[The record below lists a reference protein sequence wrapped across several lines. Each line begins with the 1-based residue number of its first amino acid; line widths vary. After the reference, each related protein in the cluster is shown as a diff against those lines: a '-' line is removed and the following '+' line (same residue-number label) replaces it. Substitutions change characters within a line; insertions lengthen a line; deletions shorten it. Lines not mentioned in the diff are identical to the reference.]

1 MCKKIKVVFQSPG
14 DISKVITIE
23 NDLKPMNELIGGYLE
38 TLTLSN
44 GLVLIMDE
52 EGRLKGL
59 PDNIRCV
66 QVGTIVGPVF
76 ITAADGDEF
85 VSLTT
90 EQIQTARAWLL
101 RHSV

>member
-59 PDNIRCV
+59 PDNIRCA
-66 QVGTIVGPVF
+66 QYGTIAGTVF
-76 ITAADGDEF
+76 VTADEEEDF
-85 VSLTT
+85 RSLTT
-90 EQIQTARAWLL
+90 EEIQSARAWLMK
-101 RHSV
+101 HSV